1 MDSRNDAVSIKQ
13 LAKRRPNVHGF
24 CWVAMAVTLLSFG
37 YLLTAGELAHYGY
50 DHNDLEVQGVVFPA
64 WDHGWPL
71 RFMVRGPFLDVDS
84 LNDLHPS
91 SRWPVG
97 GSREAFSWTK
107 LFLDLVV
114 IAAVTFGCGYA
125 AQRFLGWSSFRFR
138 LSHLLVLVAWLATGI
153 AMLVHVEQQ
162 RTPMLSISEESQPHP
177 EYVKRI
183 LYDHDTPFDAV
194 PTTIAFVALGLFWWS
209 VIDGA
214 GRLCDYAVQ
223 RWKAWRQ
230 SSGSSGEGG

>member
-1 MDSRNDAVSIKQ
+1 MDSRNDDVSIKQ
-13 LAKRRPNVHGF
+13 PAKRRPHVHGL

-71 RFMVRGPFLDVDS
+71 RFMVRGPFFGDD
-84 LNDLHPS
+84 DAPS

-107 LFLDLVV
+107 LFVDLVV
-114 IAAVTFGCGYA
+114 IAAVTLGCGYA
-125 AQRFLGWSSFRFR
+125 VQRFLAWSSFRFR

-162 RTPMLSISEESQPHP
+162 RTPLLSISEESQPHP

-194 PTTIAFVALGLFWWS
+194 PTTVGFVALGLFWWS

-214 GRLCDYAVQ
+214 GRLCDYAIQ
-223 RWKAWRQ
+223 RRKVRRNASDGIRH
-230 SSGSSGEGG
+230 GG